1 MKRSI
6 TLSFLVLF
14 AVFYFG
20 EKAWG
25 QNDGSDGPDRPQV
38 DRPDVLPPDLRDKI
52 EDYRTERHALRSEL
66 RERLAE
72 LDHPTDEEI
81 HDEIGTVREEN
92 SDRID
97 GQRDL
102 ARMIH
107 DELRDIRRDR
117 PHRPRPRPHDRV
129 VRDRI
134 TDFHTERDALKQ
146 ERHNF
151 LDSIKDLP
159 ADERETAIHDFREEH
174 RQRVEEQKE
183 RRRQIHRDIRDH
195 IDGERRS
202 DEGDSSSG

>member
-6 TLSFLVLF
+6 TLSFLILF

-20 EKAWG
+20 ERAWG
-25 QNDGSDGPDRPQV
+25 QNDGSDSPDRPQV

-66 RERLAE
+66 RERLAD
-72 LDHPTDEEI
+72 LDDPTNEEI
-81 HDEIGTVREEN
+81 HDETGAFREEN

-97 GQRDL
+97 AQRDL

-107 DELRDIRRDR
+107 ADLRDIRRDR
-117 PHRPRPRPHDRV
+117 PHRPRPRPHDGV

-134 TDFHTERDALKQ
+134 TDFRTERDALRQ
-146 ERHNF
+146 ERHDF
-151 LDSIKDLP
+151 LESIQELP
-159 ADERETAIHDFREEH
+159 ADERETAISDFREEH

-183 RRRQIHRDIRDH
+183 LRRQIHRDIRDN
-195 IDGERRS
+195 IDGDRRS
-202 DEGDSSSG
+202 DEGDT